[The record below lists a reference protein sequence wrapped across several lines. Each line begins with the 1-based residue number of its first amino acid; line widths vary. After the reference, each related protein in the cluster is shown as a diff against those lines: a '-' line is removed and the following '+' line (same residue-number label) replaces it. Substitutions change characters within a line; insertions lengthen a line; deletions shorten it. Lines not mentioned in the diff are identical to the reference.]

1 MSVGD
6 YQDHSFLSIL
16 SKSIGDSY
24 TNEINNEESKTQP
37 YSKNESEDEN
47 NDKKNIELYEAN
59 NVILIKK
66 QKDEIQFFIHKK
78 GYTPRIY
85 KGKKCTKIR
94 DILKKYIENI
104 GEKDEIINH
113 FYYENKLIDN
123 LDCTLDKLG
132 IGNLVIDNLDCTL
145 DKLGIGNL
153 DFISCMYL

>member
-37 YSKNESEDEN
+37 YSKNESEDGN

-59 NVILIKK
+59 NVILIRR

-113 FYYENKLIDN
+113 FYYKNKLIDN

-132 IGNLVIDNLDCTL
+132 ID
-145 DKLGIGNL
+145 NL
-153 DFISCMYL
+153 DFISCKY

>member
-16 SKSIGDSY
+16 SKSIDDSY

-132 IGNLVIDNLDCTL
+132 IGNL
-145 DKLGIGNL
+145 

>member
-24 TNEINNEESKTQP
+24 TIEINNEESKTQP

-47 NDKKNIELYEAN
+47 NEKKNIELYEAN
-59 NVILIKK
+59 NVILIRR

-132 IGNLVIDNLDCTL
+132 ID
-145 DKLGIGNL
+145 NL
-153 DFISCMYL
+153 DFISCKY

>member
-113 FYYENKLIDN
+113 FYYKNKLIDN

-132 IGNLVIDNLDCTL
+132 ID
-145 DKLGIGNL
+145 NL
-153 DFISCMYL
+153 DFISCKY

>member
-24 TNEINNEESKTQP
+24 TIEINNEESKTQP

-47 NDKKNIELYEAN
+47 NEKKNIELYEAN
-59 NVILIKK
+59 NVILIRR

-132 IGNLVIDNLDCTL
+132 IGNL
-145 DKLGIGNL
+145 

>member
-59 NVILIKK
+59 NVILIQK

-123 LDCTLDKLG
+123 LDCT
-132 IGNLVIDNLDCTL
+132 I

>member
-78 GYTPRIY
+78 GYIPRIY

-132 IGNLVIDNLDCTL
+132 IGNL
-145 DKLGIGNL
+145 

>member
-132 IGNLVIDNLDCTL
+132 ID
-145 DKLGIGNL
+145 NL
-153 DFISCMYL
+153 DFISCMYSQFLINSIQTNIYKWYH

>member
-132 IGNLVIDNLDCTL
+132 IGNL
-145 DKLGIGNL
+145 
-153 DFISCMYL
+153 DFISCMYS

>member
-94 DILKKYIENI
+94 EILKKYIENI

-132 IGNLVIDNLDCTL
+132 ID
-145 DKLGIGNL
+145 NL
-153 DFISCMYL
+153 DFISCKY

>member
-59 NVILIKK
+59 NVILIRR

-132 IGNLVIDNLDCTL
+132 IGNL
-145 DKLGIGNL
+145 

>member
-85 KGKKCTKIR
+85 KGKKSTKIR

-132 IGNLVIDNLDCTL
+132 IGNL
-145 DKLGIGNL
+145 

>member
-132 IGNLVIDNLDCTL
+132 ID
-145 DKLGIGNL
+145 NL
-153 DFISCMYL
+153 DFISCKY

>member
-59 NVILIKK
+59 NVILIRR

-113 FYYENKLIDN
+113 FYYKNKLIDN

-132 IGNLVIDNLDCTL
+132 ID
-145 DKLGIGNL
+145 NL
-153 DFISCMYL
+153 DFISCKY

>member
-24 TNEINNEESKTQP
+24 ANEINNEESKTQP

-123 LDCTLDKLG
+123 LDCT
-132 IGNLVIDNLDCTL
+132 I

>member
-85 KGKKCTKIR
+85 KGKKCTKIG

-132 IGNLVIDNLDCTL
+132 IGNL
-145 DKLGIGNL
+145 

>member
-59 NVILIKK
+59 NVILIRR

-132 IGNLVIDNLDCTL
+132 ID
-145 DKLGIGNL
+145 NL
-153 DFISCMYL
+153 DFISCKY

>member
-1 MSVGD
+1 MSVD

-132 IGNLVIDNLDCTL
+132 ID
-145 DKLGIGNL
+145 NL
-153 DFISCMYL
+153 DFISCKY

>member
-132 IGNLVIDNLDCTL
+132 IGNL
-145 DKLGIGNL
+145 

>member
-6 YQDHSFLSIL
+6 YRDHSFLSIL

-132 IGNLVIDNLDCTL
+132 IGNL
-145 DKLGIGNL
+145 

>member
-85 KGKKCTKIR
+85 KGKKGTKIR

-123 LDCTLDKLG
+123 LDCT
-132 IGNLVIDNLDCTL
+132 I

>member
-59 NVILIKK
+59 NVILIQK
-66 QKDEIQFFIHKK
+66 QKDKKISQYQIQLKIFEEIKK
-78 GYTPRIY
+78 ENNFD
-85 KGKKCTKIR
+85 KI
-94 DILKKYIENI
+94 
-104 GEKDEIINH
+104 
-113 FYYENKLIDN
+113 
-123 LDCTLDKLG
+123 
-132 IGNLVIDNLDCTL
+132 
-145 DKLGIGNL
+145 
-153 DFISCMYL
+153 

>member
-94 DILKKYIENI
+94 EILKKYIENI

-132 IGNLVIDNLDCTL
+132 IGNL
-145 DKLGIGNL
+145 

>member
-59 NVILIKK
+59 NVILIRR

-94 DILKKYIENI
+94 EILKKYIENI

-132 IGNLVIDNLDCTL
+132 ID
-145 DKLGIGNL
+145 NL
-153 DFISCMYL
+153 DFISCKY

>member
-94 DILKKYIENI
+94 EILKKYIENI
-104 GEKDEIINH
+104 GEKDEIINN

-132 IGNLVIDNLDCTL
+132 ID
-145 DKLGIGNL
+145 NL
-153 DFISCMYL
+153 DFISCKY

>member
-1 MSVGD
+1 MSVGN

-132 IGNLVIDNLDCTL
+132 IGNL
-145 DKLGIGNL
+145 

>member
-123 LDCTLDKLG
+123 LDCTLDKLR
-132 IGNLVIDNLDCTL
+132 
-145 DKLGIGNL
+145 IGNL
-153 DFISCMYL
+153 DFISCMYS

>member
-24 TNEINNEESKTQP
+24 TIEINNEESKTQP

-59 NVILIKK
+59 NVILIRR

-132 IGNLVIDNLDCTL
+132 ID
-145 DKLGIGNL
+145 NL
-153 DFISCMYL
+153 DFISCKY

>member
-59 NVILIKK
+59 NVILIQK

-94 DILKKYIENI
+94 EILKKYIENI

-132 IGNLVIDNLDCTL
+132 IGNL
-145 DKLGIGNL
+145 
-153 DFISCMYL
+153 DFISCKY

>member
-104 GEKDEIINH
+104 NEKDEIINY
-113 FYYENKLIDN
+113 FYYENKL
-123 LDCTLDKLG
+123 
-132 IGNLVIDNLDCTL
+132 IDNLDCTL

>member
-16 SKSIGDSY
+16 AKSIGDSY

-132 IGNLVIDNLDCTL
+132 IGNL
-145 DKLGIGNL
+145 

>member
-6 YQDHSFLSIL
+6 YQDYSFLSIL

-132 IGNLVIDNLDCTL
+132 IGNL
-145 DKLGIGNL
+145 